1 DFLISATTGVV
12 RSLCL
17 TPGLLVCLFLP
28 LLACT
33 DVDTSLPFACSRAKT
48 YALRLERS
56 PPSINERLA
65 DHHLIVIGIYV
76 RSKFRGGKALSD
88 LSVLLTAAPPTQTDP
103 DHVQLPMPM
112 GTEPLEIARGPRLA
126 KQSASQRVLDTPL
139 CKSKGP
145 GDVNGIAFLQPPG
158 SLETQADRALRQ
170 AKAHAEPSYNWLV
183 NSSEACATNAQ
194 EFNKKNPATRY
205 QWSAARAVAK
215 STVEFIVNVSV
226 KALKSIP
233 ILGTA
238 VGFLK
243 NAFDFIWP
251 TSSPPNNPCE
261 DAERNDWGKCVWQQI
276 KPFVAHYVDAKLE
289 QTFHEFWKAEIQ
301 SMQNILFDVDNS
313 RRFPNGTLNSSQKV
327 VDAMHAEMNFAHM
340 LMLDRIPQFTTPSKT
355 HWLEAIPDWLNM
367 TMIMQDTEVHFPE
380 EKMPA
385 ASLDYFNCTGFNLTF
400 CVRLQPQ
407 GLAIRRQSPSP
418 STLRPAKEELF
429 FFLFG
434 TFSAPLSATSSEERG
449 GNGVEAK
456 DLHVARTEASW
467 SRSETPWKVSAAAQE
482 PLRRRES
489 SGERSRP
496 SKNAPGPGPG
506 GATGERRRGS
516 LQERAAALER
526 LNQAAP
532 QSRQRPKALRN
543 VPRTTASLCRA
554 ASEANAAFRAHMED
568 SSVIIDPLLAE
579 QDGELWG
586 YFAVY
591 DGHGGRQAVD
601 FCETKLHGLVLDEL
615 LNVTRMAGE
624 PVADEVVGEVLSRA
638 FRRVDEQLKLLG
650 TWRCG
655 CTATVVLAH
664 RTASGLRLHSANVGD
679 SRAIVLESGSECRL
693 TRDHRPTDPAEI
705 QRVEAEGG
713 FVARGR
719 VVGQLGVSRALG
731 DHSLK
736 SVGVTW
742 HPHICTREV
751 PQ

>member
-1 DFLISATTGVV
+1 MSAHDGQRAV
-12 RSLCL
+12 RAVGR
-17 TPGLLVCLFLP
+17 T
-28 LLACT
+28 LLA
-33 DVDTSLPFACSRAKT
+33 SL
-48 YALRLERS
+48 
-56 PPSINERLA
+56 
-65 DHHLIVIGIYV
+65 
-76 RSKFRGGKALSD
+76 
-88 LSVLLTAAPPTQTDP
+88 
-103 DHVQLPMPM
+103 
-112 GTEPLEIARGPRLA
+112 
-126 KQSASQRVLDTPL
+126 SQ
-139 CKSKGP
+139 
-145 GDVNGIAFLQPPG
+145 
-158 SLETQADRALRQ
+158 
-170 AKAHAEPSYNWLV
+170 
-183 NSSEACATNAQ
+183 
-194 EFNKKNPATRY
+194 
-205 QWSAARAVAK
+205 
-215 STVEFIVNVSV
+215 
-226 KALKSIP
+226 
-233 ILGTA
+233 
-238 VGFLK
+238 
-243 NAFDFIWP
+243 
-251 TSSPPNNPCE
+251 
-261 DAERNDWGKCVWQQI
+261 
-276 KPFVAHYVDAKLE
+276 
-289 QTFHEFWKAEIQ
+289 
-301 SMQNILFDVDNS
+301 
-313 RRFPNGTLNSSQKV
+313 
-327 VDAMHAEMNFAHM
+327 
-340 LMLDRIPQFTTPSKT
+340 
-355 HWLEAIPDWLNM
+355 
-367 TMIMQDTEVHFPE
+367 
-380 EKMPA
+380 
-385 ASLDYFNCTGFNLTF
+385 
-400 CVRLQPQ
+400 
-407 GLAIRRQSPSP
+407 SP
-418 STLRPAKEELF
+418 STLGRPGAGPHPLAK
-429 FFLFG
+429 
-434 TFSAPLSATSSEERG
+434 EERG
-449 GNGVEAK
+449 GPAGPGPGPGPGAVANGVEAK
-456 DLHVARTEASW
+456 DLHVARSEATPW
-467 SRSETPWKVSAAAQE
+467 SRSETPWKSERAPSRGLPGQVPTPTAQRRLSRAREAEDQPVE

-489 SGERSRP
+489 SASAGERSRA
-496 SKNAPGPGPG
+496 SKNAPAG
-506 GATGERRRGS
+506 GAAGERRRGS

-532 QSRQRPKALRN
+532 PSRQRPKALRN
-543 VPRTTASLCRA
+543 VPRTTACLCRA

-751 PQ
+751 PQDAVLVIASDGLWDVMSDGDARAVVDRNVAERLQDKAPEFLIKAALRAGSTDNTTALVAFFGSGATSSSPL